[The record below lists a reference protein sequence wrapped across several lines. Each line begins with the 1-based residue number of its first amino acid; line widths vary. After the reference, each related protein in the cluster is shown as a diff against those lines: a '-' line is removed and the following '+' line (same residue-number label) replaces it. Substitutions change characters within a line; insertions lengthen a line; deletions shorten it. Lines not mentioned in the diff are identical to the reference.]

1 MGSRPFRILGVWS
14 RIAVAYNRPTTSVGP
29 RPHPCLARTFSIAD
43 NRCGRST
50 RLAHAL
56 AGRTYEECPAACTAL
71 ASQDFSPS
79 RLLHYLHVGYSHHLG
94 PGSPTPRPIAVVL
107 ERGERNAFDFP
118 PPYDERVASYVAESR
133 GWLSREGI
141 ECLEML
147 LGEGDEGAV
156 VTAMAEVPQEDA
168 GILVGLAG
176 LLSEAY
182 AARVDEQ

>member
-1 MGSRPFRILGVWS
+1 
-14 RIAVAYNRPTTSVGP
+14 
-29 RPHPCLARTFSIAD
+29 
-43 NRCGRST
+43 
-50 RLAHAL
+50 
-56 AGRTYEECPAACTAL
+56 
-71 ASQDFSPS
+71 
-79 RLLHYLHVGYSHHLG
+79 
-94 PGSPTPRPIAVVL
+94 L